1 MKEIK
6 DDTNRWRGIP
16 YSWIGRIDIGEMTT
30 DLRQSTNLNVIP
42 IKLPKNQ
49 NKFTIC
55 MQTQKTPNSQS
66 NLKKEKQSWR
76 NKAP

>member
-16 YSWIGRIDIGEMTT
+16 YSWIGRIDIGEMTI

-42 IKLPKNQ
+42 IKLPMAFFTELKQKLYNLYG
-49 NKFTIC
+49 NKIDP
-55 MQTQKTPNSQS
+55 K
-66 NLKKEKQSWR
+66 
-76 NKAP
+76 

>member
-16 YSWIGRIDIGEMTT
+16 YSWIGRIDIGEMTI

-42 IKLPKNQ
+42 IKLPKN
-49 NKFTIC
+49 
-55 MQTQKTPNSQS
+55 
-66 NLKKEKQSWR
+66 
-76 NKAP
+76 

>member
-30 DLRQSTNLNVIP
+30 DLRQPTNLNVIP

-49 NKFTIC
+49 NKFIIC
-55 MQTQKTPNSQS
+55 MQTQKVPNSQS